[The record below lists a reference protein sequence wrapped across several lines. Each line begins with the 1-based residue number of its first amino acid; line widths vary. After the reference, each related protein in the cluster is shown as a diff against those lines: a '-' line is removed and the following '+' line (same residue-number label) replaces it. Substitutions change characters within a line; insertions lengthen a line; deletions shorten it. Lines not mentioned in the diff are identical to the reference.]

1 VFVQASELNV
11 PVNWTTPFPSVP
23 LTVFPNTVI
32 GRPPNWLFGPPASN
46 VGVALKLNDATAP
59 GAPRLQIAKTG
70 FTTGD
75 AKVMVFVPVKLPFR
89 KMASPTVLG
98 DAVDVP
104 PMNELLGAQM
114 GLVPLSTVLS
124 TSPAY
129 DIPTPVTEPDAVP
142 GAPAVEL
149 VQSVQVVTADAG
161 TVASNV
167 ALMTAPIST
176 EL

>member
-1 VFVQASELNV
+1 
-11 PVNWTTPFPSVP
+11 
-23 LTVFPNTVI
+23 
-32 GRPPNWLFGPPASN
+32 
-46 VGVALKLNDATAP
+46 
-59 GAPRLQIAKTG
+59 
-70 FTTGD
+70 
-75 AKVMVFVPVKLPFR
+75 VFVPVKLPFR